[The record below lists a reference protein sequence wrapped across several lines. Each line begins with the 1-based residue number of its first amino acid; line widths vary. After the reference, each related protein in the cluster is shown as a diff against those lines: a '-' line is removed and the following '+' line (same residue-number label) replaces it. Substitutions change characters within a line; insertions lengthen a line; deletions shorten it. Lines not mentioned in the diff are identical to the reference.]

1 MGKSM
6 DTWNA
11 ISRFRMQHTSIGN
24 NFDKINAALICIAKS
39 RYWIRSQNNQI
50 QYCCTL
56 MTLQITKYNMKRRI
70 IIVNK
75 HTSKKGNELEKIKC
89 GHR

>member
-1 MGKSM
+1 
-6 DTWNA
+6 
-11 ISRFRMQHTSIGN
+11 
-24 NFDKINAALICIAKS
+24 
-39 RYWIRSQNNQI
+39 
-50 QYCCTL
+50 

-70 IIVNK
+70 ILVNK